1 MSSEERTVY
10 LKIMYHESEIIV
22 AVCDKELIGQE
33 FKEGILRLHVNE
45 AFYKG
50 NLVSINEALNA
61 IERSTIANLVGE
73 RIISNAIERGLL
85 HKDSVIYIQGI
96 PHVQIVKVMF

>member
-1 MSSEERTVY
+1 MKEEELTVY
-10 LKIMYHESEIIV
+10 LRVIYHEREIIV
-22 AVCDKELIGQE
+22 AVCDKELLGQK
-33 FKEGILRLHVNE
+33 FKEGIYRLHVNE

-50 NLVSINEALNA
+50 DLVSIDEALAA
-61 IERSTIANLVGE
+61 IEKSTIANLVGK